1 MSRIIAYAL
10 SCLICA
16 AIALP
21 FTGAAQAESAA
32 EFYGK
37 NSVSLVIGY
46 NPGGTYDV
54 YARMAA
60 KHMQKHIPG
69 RPTIVPKN
77 IPGVGGIKAANYLYK
92 QGLRNGSM
100 IGVIS
105 QNVALHQVL
114 KHRAVRYDAS
124 KFNWI
129 GRMTSAVEATIVWHT
144 VGVKTLA
151 DARKRQV
158 VLAATSAKSSTDTN
172 PRLMNAFA
180 GTKFKIAL
188 GYKGTNGSILAM
200 ERGEVEGSPAVIQ
213 NLVIQKQD
221 WIKDKKIAVL
231 VQYSL
236 KRHSA
241 FLDAPAMV
249 EFGKTPEDKEVLS
262 LYGSTAEVGR
272 GLMAPPGVPHDR
284 MAMLRKAFDAM
295 LKDPDFLAEMR
306 ERKMELDPLTG
317 DQVQALITKTL
328 ATSPGAVKRA
338 VEARNN

>member
-1 MSRIIAYAL
+1 MSRIIASAL
-10 SCLICA
+10 SGLICA
-16 AIALP
+16 AAALP
-21 FTGAAQAESAA
+21 IAGAAQAEDAA

-37 NSVSLVIGY
+37 NDVSLVIGY

-172 PRLMNAFA
+172 PRLMNTFA

-188 GYKGTNGSILAM
+188 GVTK
-200 ERGEVEGSPAVIQ
+200 
-213 NLVIQKQD
+213 
-221 WIKDKKIAVL
+221 
-231 VQYSL
+231 
-236 KRHSA
+236 
-241 FLDAPAMV
+241 
-249 EFGKTPEDKEVLS
+249 
-262 LYGSTAEVGR
+262 
-272 GLMAPPGVPHDR
+272 
-284 MAMLRKAFDAM
+284 
-295 LKDPDFLAEMR
+295 
-306 ERKMELDPLTG
+306 
-317 DQVQALITKTL
+317 ITKT
-328 ATSPGAVKRA
+328 
-338 VEARNN
+338 